1 MNYEY
6 TVQIKADAAKV
17 WEILHDVE
25 RWPEWTTSMT
35 SVEILDKPLAVGSRV
50 KIKQPKLRP
59 ATMTVSSLD
68 HDQSFSWTSDSPGM
82 HTEADHEIAPS
93 SSGSTVTLRF
103 ALTGAIGSVAGLF
116 YSSLIKRYVETEA
129 NGLKARAEGT
139 A

>member
-6 TVQIKADAAKV
+6 TVEINADAAKV

-35 SVEILDKPLAVGSRV
+35 SVEVLDKPLAVGSRV

-68 HDQSFSWTSDSPGM
+68 HNKSFSWTSDSPGM
-82 HTEADHEIAPS
+82 HSEADHEIASS

-116 YSSLIKRYVETEA
+116 YGSLIKRYVETEG
-129 NGLKARAEGT
+129 NGLKARAEGSV
-139 A
+139 